1 MSTDVYQKRWR
12 RARELMDAAGVS
24 ALFLVPTTDLYYM
37 TGFRGHI
44 GDRLTAFVLLPERR
58 DVSPAFFLYPAFE
71 KAAINRELLESAECV
86 PYRDGEDPYR
96 ALTAL
101 FPEPDGL
108 IAVDTRLWSGV
119 LLSLESAM
127 PRARWLDAEKIIA
140 PMRLQKDAAERALL
154 EEAQSRAGRA
164 LMELFAWGLTGR
176 TERETAEKLTGFCA
190 GAGLERADWGPVVAS
205 GENSAIPHH
214 ESGDKVIGKGEPV
227 VIDFG
232 GVYAGYQADITRT
245 PVTGAASG
253 EFRAVYETVLAANE
267 AAFRAA
273 RVGASSA
280 SVDAAARDV
289 IARAGYGD
297 YFTHRLGHG
306 IGLDIHE
313 APYMVGGSALSLAPG
328 MAFSD
333 EPGIYLPGKFGVR
346 IEDIL
351 FMGGET
357 AERLTAFPR
366 ELREL

>member
-1 MSTDVYQKRWR
+1 MSAEIFQKRWR
-12 RARELMDAAGVS
+12 RARELMEAAGVS
-24 ALFLVPTTDLYYM
+24 ALFLVPTTDLYYL

-44 GDRLTAFVLLPERR
+44 GDRLTAFVLLPEQ
-58 DVSPAFFLYPAFE
+58 AFFLYPAFE
-71 KAAINRELLESAECV
+71 KAAINRELRESAECV
-86 PYRDGEDPYR
+86 PHRDGEDPYK
-96 ALTAL
+96 AFAAL

-119 LLSLESAM
+119 LLTLESYM

-140 PMRLQKDAAERALL
+140 PMRLHKDAAERALL
-154 EEAQSRAGRA
+154 EEAQNRAGRA
-164 LMELFAWGLTGR
+164 LGELFAWGITGR
-176 TERETAEKLTGFCA
+176 TEREAAEKLTGFCTA
-190 GAGLERADWGPVVAS
+190 AGLDRADWGPVVAS

-214 ESGDKVIGKGEPV
+214 ESGDKVIQKGEAV

-245 PVTGAASG
+245 PVTGRVDGA
-253 EFRAVYETVLAANE
+253 FRAVYETVLAANE

-273 RVGASSA
+273 HTGASCE

-289 IARAGYGD
+289 IVRAGYGD

-313 APYMVGGSALSLAPG
+313 APYMVGGNTLALAPG

-333 EPGIYLPGKFGVR
+333 EQGIYLPGKFGVR

-351 FMGGET
+351 CMGGET
-357 AERLTAFPR
+357 AERLTSFPR
-366 ELREL
+366 ELREV